1 MAVVNDIPIS
11 ASDGVSIN
19 HQFTRAQ
26 ARAGLILALPAT
38 VLIAALLIG
47 PAILVFILSFT
58 DASLGLAGARF
69 VGLGNYVRMLTDP
82 GLSHSLRN
90 TALYVLVV
98 VPTSIGWGLLVALLI
113 ARSPFATLYRTVYF
127 LPVAATLVALAT
139 AWEAILHPSLGFA
152 NTMLQLLGASPVRFL
167 SDPHTAI
174 YALAGIGVWQ
184 LVGFNMIL
192 FLAGLST
199 IPEELYEAAAIDG
212 ADRGVKRFLLVTWPM
227 LAPVTLFVTVMTI
240 IRAFSVFET
249 VAVLTKGGPMKSTS
263 VILYTFYEEGFRFFR
278 VGYASAIAVSF
289 FVFVTLLS
297 LLQMRISERRE
308 RTSTNGG
315 RS

>member
-1 MAVVNDIPIS
+1 MALVNHTPMRALPAVS
-11 ASDGVSIN
+11 TSDR
-19 HQFTRAQ
+19 FTRSQ
-26 ARAGLILALPAT
+26 ARAGLILTLPAT

-47 PAILVFILSFT
+47 PAILVVILSFT

-82 GLSHSLRN
+82 GFSHSLRN

-113 ARSPFATLYRTVYF
+113 ARSPFAALYRTAYF

-152 NTMLQLLGASPVRFL
+152 NALLNLAGASPVRFL
-167 SDPHTAI
+167 SDPATAI
-174 YALAGIGVWQ
+174 YALAAIGIWQ

-212 ADRGVKRFLLVTWPM
+212 ADRGLKRFLLVTWPM

-249 VAVLTKGGPMKSTS
+249 VAVLTKGGPLKSTS

-289 FVFVTLLS
+289 FVFVTVLS
-297 LLQMRISERRE
+297 LVQMRISEHRSRA
-308 RTSTNGG
+308 SANGG

>member
-1 MAVVNDIPIS
+1 MLLCHLQTHR
-11 ASDGVSIN
+11 SDYRRI
-19 HQFTRAQ
+19 
-26 ARAGLILALPAT
+26 
-38 VLIAALLIG
+38 
-47 PAILVFILSFT
+47 
-58 DASLGLAGARF
+58 RF
-69 VGLGNYVRMLTDP
+69 VGLDNYARMLSDP
-82 GLSHSLRN
+82 GFAISLRN

-98 VPTSIGWGLLVALLI
+98 VPVSIGWGLLVALFL
-113 ARSPFATLYRTVYF
+113 ARARFAAFYRTVYF

-139 AWEAILHPSLGFA
+139 AWEAILHPSLGVA
-152 NTMLQLLGASPVRFL
+152 NALLQLLGASPVRFL
-167 SDPHTAI
+167 SDPSTAL
-174 YALAGIGVWQ
+174 YALAGIGIWQ

-212 ADRGVKRFLLVTWPM
+212 ADRGLKRFLLVTWPM
-227 LAPVTLFVTVMTI
+227 LAPVTLFATVMTI

-249 VAVLTKGGPMKSTS
+249 VAVLTQGGPVKSTT

-297 LLQMRISERRE
+297 LLQMRFSECRAGSK
-308 RTSTNGG
+308 TTGG

>member
-1 MAVVNDIPIS
+1 MAVVNDVPVS
-11 ASDGVSIN
+11 ALAGVSIN
-19 HQFTRAQ
+19 HNFTRAQ
-26 ARAGLILALPAT
+26 TRAGLILVLPAS

-47 PAILVFILSFT
+47 PAIVVFILSFT
-58 DASLGLAGARF
+58 DASLGLAAARF

-82 GLSHSLRN
+82 GFAHSLRN

-113 ARSPFATLYRTVYF
+113 ARSPFAALYRMAYF

-152 NTMLQLLGASPVRFL
+152 NSLLQLLGASPVRFL
-167 SDPHTAI
+167 SDPATAI
-174 YALAGIGVWQ
+174 YALAAIGVWQ
-184 LVGFNMIL
+184 MVGFNMTL

-199 IPEELYEAAAIDG
+199 IPNELYEAAAIDG

-249 VAVLTKGGPMKSTS
+249 VAVLTRGGPMKSTS

-289 FVFVTLLS
+289 FVFVTVLS
-297 LLQMRISERRE
+297 LVQMRISERRA
-308 RTSTNGG
+308 RASAHGG
-315 RS
+315 QS